1 MRDSSYYRAQADHAR
16 LLADITVQESVAA
29 VLRGAVEQFD
39 HLADRVANSESDFI
53 DTEITEYLGSVPRY
67 FRVSSRHHG

>member
-1 MRDSSYYRAQADHAR
+1 
-16 LLADITVQESVAA
+16 
-29 VLRGAVEQFD
+29 
-39 HLADRVANSESDFI
+39 VANSESDFI